1 MGTTYANLRNQVQD
15 GIAAMT
21 NRVELSI
28 SERFPFAEGHEF
40 GDVGTYERLVGRAHI
55 AVDPHAPAQQGITDI
70 DKAPL
75 DARGLVQ
82 FTGDFSILTP
92 VDPGRGNRRI
102 FFDYGNRG
110 NKRMLQFF
118 NDAPASNGPRTLTHA
133 GNGFLMRRGYT
144 VIWLAWQGDL
154 LPGNGRM
161 VLDLPVAR
169 GQGGPLTGPVRVEY
183 VANRPGITTFP
194 LSGHA
199 STRSHPTVSLDPR
212 EARLTRRRYPYDDRI
227 SVPPETWRFARV
239 EGGMGLDNQG
249 VEQAIIPS
257 DTHIHI
263 PGGFETGWIYELVY
277 TGRDPLVLGLG
288 HAAVRDFV
296 SFLRHAAEDATGEVN
311 PLWEQGGSIEKAYA
325 WGRSQTGRCIR
336 DFVYRGF
343 NADAA
348 GRKVFD
354 GVLPHVAGA
363 GRKWLNHRFAN
374 AVVSGGQQY
383 EDHFNP
389 ADTFPFSYVETTDH
403 LTGRRDSILKR
414 PDTDPLVI
422 HTQTATEYWQRRGS
436 LVHTDTRGNDLPQ
449 PPTVRVFFWAS
460 SQHFADPTPPRMER
474 GLRQNFLNTVATSM
488 LFRSMIDAL
497 DDWATKGI
505 APPES
510 RIPRRADGSLVTF
523 EEWRHQFP
531 RIPGVALPH
540 EPNPLP
546 LLDFGPEADRG
557 VLKEPPDIAAGEA
570 YAVLVPAA
578 DGDGNDSAGVRA
590 PMVEAPLGTYCGWNL
605 RARGFGHGAMHE
617 FSGSYIPLPE
627 TPEERRMT
635 GDPRRS
641 ILERYPNAEAYTAA
655 ITAAAQRLVE
665 ERLMLEEDVARAAA
679 AAADWGRPR
688 HDIKLK

>member
-1 MGTTYANLRNQVQD
+1 V
-15 GIAAMT
+15 T

-28 SERFPFAEGHEF
+28 AERFPFADGHEF
-40 GDVGTYERLVGRAHI
+40 GAVGAYERLVGRAHF
-55 AVDPHAPAQQGITDI
+55 AVDPAAPVQRGITDI
-70 DKAPL
+70 DKAPV
-75 DARGLVQ
+75 DAEGRVR
-82 FTGDFSILTP
+82 FAGDFSILKP

-118 NDAPASNGPRTLTHA
+118 NDAPASNDPRTLAHA

-144 VIWLAWQGDL
+144 TVWLAWQGDL

-161 VLDLPVAR
+161 VLDLPVA
-169 GQGGPLTGPVRVEY
+169 PVTGLVRVEY
-183 VANRPGITTFP
+183 IADRPGITTFP

-212 EARLTRRRYPYDDRI
+212 ESRLTRRRYPDDERI
-227 SVPPETWRFARV
+227 PVPPASWRFARV
-239 EGGMGLDNQG
+239 EGGVGLDNQG
-249 VEQAIIPS
+249 VEQALIPS

-296 SFLRHAAEDATGEVN
+296 SLLRYGAEDAAG
-311 PLWEQGGSIEKAYA
+311 LGSIEKAYA

-336 DFVYRGF
+336 DFVFRGF
-343 NADAA
+343 NADAS

-389 ADTFPFSYVETTDH
+389 ADTFPFSYAETTDH
-403 LTGRRDSILKR
+403 LTERRDAILKR
-414 PDTDPLVI
+414 PETDPLVI

-449 PPTVRVFFWAS
+449 PPTVRVYFWAS
-460 SQHFADPTPPRMER
+460 SQHFADPNPKPLER
-474 GLRQNFLNTVATSM
+474 GIRQNFLNTVATSM
-488 LFRSMIDAL
+488 LFRAMIDAM
-497 DDWATKGI
+497 DRWATEGI
-505 APPES
+505 APPNS
-510 RIPRRADGSLVTF
+510 RIPRRADETLVRF
-523 EEWRHQFP
+523 EEWRRQFP
-531 RIPGVALPH
+531 SIPGVAVPR
-540 EPNPLP
+540 EPNSLP
-546 LLDFGPEADRG
+546 LLDFGPEAERG
-557 VLKEPPDIAAGEA
+557 ILNEPPDVVPGEG
-570 YAVLVPAA
+570 YVVLVPAV
-578 DGDGNDSAGVRA
+578 DTDGNDIAGVRA
-590 PMVEAPLGTYCGWNL
+590 PMVQAPLGTYCGWNL

-627 TPEERRMT
+627 TPEERHMT

-641 ILERYPNAEAYTAA
+641 ILERYPNAEAYVAA
-655 ITAAAQRLVE
+655 ITAAARQLVE
-665 ERLMLEEDVARAAA
+665 EELMLEEDVERAVAVA
-679 AAADWGRPR
+679 TDWCRPR
-688 HDIKLK
+688 HDVKMR